1 MSPKAGRIVIS
12 SGQAESG
19 VLKLVSE
26 TVVGLYMPSAWDAAD
41 LVFRASHDGVNFFDV
56 HDFGAPLT
64 VQADAGQYI
73 PLDVSKFVG
82 VAYLKVRSEAGG
94 APINQT
100 ANREIIPVFRTLG

>member
-1 MSPKAGRIVIS
+1 MSPKVGRVVIS

-41 LVFRASHDGVNFFDV
+41 LVFSASHDGTNFFDV

-64 VQADAGQYI
+64 VQADAGQYV
-73 PLDVSKFVG
+73 PLDVAKFVG
-82 VAYLKVRSEAGG
+82 IAYVKVRSESGG
-94 APINQT
+94 TPVNQT
-100 ANREIIPVFRTLG
+100 ADREIIPVFRTLD